1 MTLQEAKHI
10 LETASPRDVIIRGAI
25 KVILTAL
32 PDDPEPYRPQ
42 AQKRAEE
49 ILAAIAKKVDGLN
62 PFKERTRLRKIT
74 VWRYAVWHQLRLEG
88 YSCTQI
94 GRATGYDHST
104 IYWGDRRIT
113 DWLSIHDYETMQV
126 WSIVQDILKAD
137 ADERND

>member
-10 LETASPRDVIIRGAI
+10 LETASPRDIVIREAI

-49 ILAAIAKKVDGLN
+49 ILAAIAKEMDGLN

-126 WSIVQDILKAD
+126 WRIVQDILKAD

>member
-10 LETASPRDVIIRGAI
+10 LETASPRDIVIREAI

-32 PDDPEPYRPQ
+32 PDDSEPYRPQ

-49 ILAAIAKKVDGLN
+49 ILAAIAKEMDGLN

-126 WSIVQDILKAD
+126 WRIVQDILKAD